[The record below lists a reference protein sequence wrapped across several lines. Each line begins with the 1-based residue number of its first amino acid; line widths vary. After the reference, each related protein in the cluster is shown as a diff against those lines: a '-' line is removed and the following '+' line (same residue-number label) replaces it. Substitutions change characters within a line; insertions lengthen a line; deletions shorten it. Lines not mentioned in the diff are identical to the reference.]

1 MNKSNYWFNNE
12 LAVFWFAPGGDRPE
26 YLECSVENL
35 GWNESLDGRD
45 LVCLKA
51 PLPITKRVL
60 NLESG
65 GTLEIVEKHTGPQDD
80 YESID
85 AIAFRASTCIIQS
98 RNVIDAVIDNP
109 ERQGTV
115 TADVWLSCKLEIEP
129 DE

>member
-1 MNKSNYWFNNE
+1 MNKSNYWSNDE
-12 LAVFWFAPGGDRPE
+12 LEVFWFAPGVDRPE

-51 PLPITKRVL
+51 QLPITKRVL
-60 NLESG
+60 NLEFG
-65 GTLEIVEKHTGPQDD
+65 GTLEIVEIIAGPRDD
-80 YESID
+80 YKYKD
-85 AIAFRASTCIIQS
+85 AVAFRASTCFIQS
-98 RNVIDAVIDNP
+98 RSVIYPVIRDPQN
-109 ERQGTV
+109 QGVV